1 MVIHNEEKYSAQ
13 DFPQSRRKRQE
24 ILQTISCHMQK
35 QPNYKGE
42 EKIFVSLPL
51 NAAHNHEISHES
63 SISNRINEKSET
75 KFMKQ

>member
-1 MVIHNEEKYSAQ
+1 
-13 DFPQSRRKRQE
+13 
-24 ILQTISCHMQK
+24 MQ
-35 QPNYKGE
+35 QHPNYKGE

-75 KFMKQ
+75 KFMKP